1 MINNLEI
8 NGRKQTVEVEKDWKS
23 SVYYP
28 GGNWGLQVQNAVALM
43 GHVVLA

>member
-8 NGRKQTVEVEKDWKS
+8 NGRKQTVEVEKDWNLLYIIRE
-23 SVYYP
+23 VL
-28 GGNWGLQVQNAVALM
+28 GLTGTKCGCSD